1 MHSSF
6 KTTLSFAVF
15 LLFAASTVYAQTD
28 GIVFEN
34 GSFSEIK
41 AKAKKEKK
49 MIFMDCYTT
58 WCGPCT
64 AMSEN
69 TFPDAKAGEYFNKY
83 FINAKIDME
92 KGEGV
97 DIAQQYEIGCYP
109 NLLIMDAD
117 GNLLHRTAGYKEV
130 DELIS
135 FAKTAQDPL
144 KRFSGLKEGYEKN
157 KNNITFVRN
166 YLLYLGNTCL
176 PSEEVAKQF
185 LSLAKESDL
194 NNPENWSVIFE
205 HAADINNN
213 AYRHVLK
220 NIDAFISKH
229 TRDSVRQFSLTAVY
243 NEAEKNIKENKTNE
257 EFKAFLNSI
266 RKLNNPTIEEADLFS
281 LSLAF
286 YAKKQDWKEYISI
299 AVAEGDQ
306 YIKDENVNDA
316 CWIFYTHSED
326 RSALLKAA
334 GWMKKYIANHQQ
346 DYEWIMGISGTLP
359 TWLSQ
364 LNISEDDHDQAK
376 AYIANKMIYSY
387 YDTYAALHYKLKNK
401 KDAQS
406 YADMAINVA
415 KKYELSYESTEEL
428 LEGIK
433 TLK

>member
-1 MHSSF
+1 VFGQTIGIQFETSS
-6 KTTLSFAVF
+6 
-15 LLFAASTVYAQTD
+15 Y
-28 GIVFEN
+28 
-34 GSFSEIK
+34 SEIK

-49 MIFMDCYTT
+49 LIFMDCYTT

-109 NLLIMDAD
+109 NLLILDAD

-135 FAKTAQDPL
+135 FAKTAFDPA

-157 KNNITFVRN
+157 KNNIAFVRN
-166 YLLYLGNTCL
+166 YLMYLGNTCL
-176 PSEEVAKQF
+176 PSEDVAKQF
-185 LSLAKESDL
+185 LSLAKEPDL

-229 TRDSVRQFSLTAVY
+229 TRDSVRQFSLKAVY
-243 NEAEKNIKENKTNE
+243 NEAEKNIIENKTNE

-266 RKLNNPTIEEADLFS
+266 RKMNNPTIEEADLFNIS
-281 LSLAF
+281 LKYYSN
-286 YAKKQDWKEYISI
+286 KKDWKEYISI
-299 AVAEGDQ
+299 AVADGDK
-306 YIKDENVNDA
+306 YINDGNVNDA
-316 CWIFYTHSED
+316 CWIIYQQ
-326 RSALLKAA
+326 SADKSILLKAE
-334 GWMKKYIANHQQ
+334 GWMKKYIVNHKQ
-346 DYEWIMGISGTLP
+346 DYDWIMGISTTVP
-359 TWLSQ
+359 DWLLN
-364 LNISEDDHDQAK
+364 LNISENDYDRAK
-376 AYIANKMIYSY
+376 AFIANKIIYSH

-406 YADMAINVA
+406 YADMAISVA
-415 KKYELSYESTEEL
+415 KKFDLSYESTEEL
-428 LEGIK
+428 LEKIK
-433 TLK
+433 VL